1 MLRVR
6 PYVPDDRASVLSLA
20 PRLAIGMQPWRD
32 LALWL
37 STVEVWL
44 TESINQHYRFRPT
57 ITCSE

>member
-32 LALWL
+32 LAL
-37 STVEVWL
+37 
-44 TESINQHYRFRPT
+44 
-57 ITCSE
+57 